1 MSSSETVPVSLHS
14 SQVEQGAVL
23 LAQIF
28 QNDPMMRYFVT
39 DHTRMLDKPLR
50 FYQATIRMGLL
61 YGEVHTT
68 HSMDGVAVWVNPSN
82 SHLAMGQFIRSGFL
96 TAILSMGLTTLKRFM
111 STAAFFEELKK
122 QTISEPHW
130 VLVIL
135 GIEPSQQGKGLG
147 GKLIAPILA
156 RADAE
161 GMPCYL
167 ESLNERNLS
176 FYERHGFEVAT
187 HRQIPKE
194 GPQVWTMLREP
205 GQQ

>member
-1 MSSSETVPVSLHS
+1 MSPSDIVPISLTS
-14 SQVEQGAVL
+14 SQVEQGAAL
-23 LAQIF
+23 LARVF

-39 DHTRMLDKPLR
+39 DHAGMPDKPLR
-50 FYQATIRMGLL
+50 FYRATIRMGLL

-68 HSMDGVAVWVNPSN
+68 DSMEGVAVWINPSN
-82 SHLAMGQFIRSGFL
+82 SDLTIGQIIRSGFL
-96 TAILSMGLTTLKRFM
+96 TATLSLGLTTLGRFM
-111 STAAFFEELKK
+111 RTATFIEKLKK
-122 QTISEPHW
+122 RTISKPHW
-130 VLVIL
+130 VLVML

-147 GKLIAPILA
+147 SNLIGPILA

-167 ESLNERNLS
+167 ESMNERNLS
-176 FYERHGFEVAT
+176 FYERHGFKVAK
-187 HRQIPKE
+187 HSQIPKG